1 MRRGSRLRAWDISVT
16 IPADTARKDIVN
28 KPFIVYGR
36 PGTGSLVVQIAL
48 EELGL
53 GYERVWVGS
62 EPADIERFRAL
73 SPTGKVP
80 ALQLPDGSVMFE
92 SAAMLMYLGTLDA
105 SAKLAPRPG
114 TTRHAIFLQW
124 MTFLSAKAYDSAL
137 RLFYSSRYSSRGEA
151 DAAAIAAQAGV
162 EYAEH
167 LAFIGGVLDP
177 YVLGADYSL
186 ADAYLYMLASWLPE
200 KQELFARMPALA
212 AHAEKVSGRAA
223 VKKVEADH
231 AKHA

>member
-1 MRRGSRLRAWDISVT
+1 VD
-16 IPADTARKDIVN
+16 
-28 KPFIVYGR
+28 KPFILYGK

-62 EPADIERFRAL
+62 EPADVERFRAIN
-73 SPTGKVP
+73 PTGKVP
-80 ALQLPDGSVMFE
+80 ALRLPDGTVMFE
-92 SAAMLMYLGTLDA
+92 SAAMLMHLGALDA
-105 SAKLAPRPG
+105 GAKLAPRPG

-124 MTFLSAKAYDSAL
+124 MTFLSANTYEAAL

-151 DAAAIAAQAGV
+151 DAAAIAAQAGI
-162 EYAEH
+162 EYAAH
-167 LAFIGGVLDP
+167 LAFIGAVLDP
-177 YVLGADYSL
+177 YVLGADYTL
-186 ADAYLYMLASWLPE
+186 ADAYLYLLASWLPE
-200 KQELFARMPALA
+200 KEALFARVPALA
-212 AHAEKVSGRAA
+212 AHAEKVSGRPA